1 MDDDLL
7 RRIAADLNNASESA
21 ARATRSAPLVAD
33 TNRRIA
39 EAAKALPFD
48 STPYAFPQWL
58 AALDKSRRST

>member
-7 RRIAADLNNASESA
+7 RRIAAELNDVSGTA
-21 ARATRSAPLVAD
+21 ARAARSTPLVAD
-33 TNRRIA
+33 TNGRIA

-58 AALDKSRRST
+58 AALEKSRQSP

>member
-7 RRIAADLNNASESA
+7 RRIAADLNGVPDSA
-21 ARATRSAPLVAD
+21 ARAARSVPLVAD
-33 TNRRIA
+33 TNGRIA

-58 AALDKSRRST
+58 AAIDKPRQPT